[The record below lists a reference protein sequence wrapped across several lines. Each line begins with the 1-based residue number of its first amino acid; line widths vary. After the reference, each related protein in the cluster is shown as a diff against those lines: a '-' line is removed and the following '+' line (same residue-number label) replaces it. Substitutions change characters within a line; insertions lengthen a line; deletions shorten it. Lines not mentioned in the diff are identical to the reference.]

1 MLFLN
6 VPEGIHES
14 QDLELKSRY
23 SFQIVNTICAFLNTN
38 RGEIIV
44 GYDETKGWVGVNDT
58 DKVAERIRRDVENF
72 IVPQYAKKLVHIWKS
87 HAGDK
92 EIITVKV
99 DHAPGEFFFLER
111 SGVRTCFVRI
121 GDRTL
126 RTSSEQVKKIYNKEV
141 NNLSISAPYE
151 PSDAKERLEFRHA
164 SKANGV
170 SYNKLGNLPP
180 GNYFYKYMSLEA
192 ALISLDDNTLRFT
205 EPSSWEDI
213 YESRFYNAEYG
224 KISDGKENSPKLFAC
239 CVTSKDE
246 NEAAWKIYSHD
257 ASGLA
262 SRCVR
267 FVIDRNKFRSQLV
280 MNLSESDVYIGKVK
294 YESADVIDNIHEKE
308 DSKGNQNPNYVKY
321 FSHFTIDN
329 YINLLLLKR
338 PQFDHEQEVRIFIL
352 DRQKANEP
360 KYWRKD
366 KDSTLDQIFVKLDW
380 RSILVRVDV
389 DEKCSAY
396 EKTLLVRALA
406 RIRNEKVDSITVKT
420 YSDYYKQ
427 YSISEVNIYG
437 NESSLKRV
445 EING

>member
-1 MLFLN
+1 L
-6 VPEGIHES
+6 
-14 QDLELKSRY
+14 
-23 SFQIVNTICAFLNTN
+23 
-38 RGEIIV
+38 
-44 GYDETKGWVGVNDT
+44 
-58 DKVAERIRRDVENF
+58 
-72 IVPQYAKKLVHIWKS
+72 
-87 HAGDK
+87 
-92 EIITVKV
+92 
-99 DHAPGEFFFLER
+99 
-111 SGVRTCFVRI
+111 

-126 RTSSEQVKKIYNKEV
+126 RTSSEQFKTIYNKEV
-141 NNLSISAPYE
+141 NNLLVSAPYE
-151 PSDAKERLEFRHA
+151 PSDIKERLEFRNA
-164 SKANGV
+164 CKNNGV

-192 ALISLDDNTLRFT
+192 ALISLDDNTLRFA

-224 KISDGKENSPKLFAC
+224 KIRDGKENSPKLFAC

-267 FVIDRNKFRSQLV
+267 FVIDRNKLRSQLV

-294 YESADVIDNIHEKE
+294 YESVDVIDNIHEKE

-338 PQFDHEQEVRIFIL
+338 LQFDHEQEVRLFVL
-352 DRQKANEP
+352 DRMKANEP

>member
-1 MLFLN
+1 MFYLTEPEGMYESQHFEFKSSYSSQILN
-6 VPEGIHES
+6 V
-14 QDLELKSRY
+14 
-23 SFQIVNTICAFLNTN
+23 ICAFLNTN
-38 RGEIIV
+38 RGKIII
-44 GYDETKGWVGVNDT
+44 GYDEAKGWVGVKDA
-58 DKVAERIRRDVENF
+58 DKVAERIMYDVANF
-72 IVPQYAKKLVHIWKS
+72 IVPHYAQALVRIS
-87 HAGDK
+87 NEYAGDK
-92 EIITVKV
+92 EIIIVDVK
-99 DHAPGEFFFLER
+99 HAPGEFFFLKR
-111 SGVRTCFVRI
+111 SDVMTCFVRV

-126 RTSSEQVKKIYNKEV
+126 RTSSEQLKKIYNKEV
-141 NNLSISAPYE
+141 NNLYVSTPYE
-151 PSDAKERLEFRHA
+151 PSDIKERLEFRNA
-164 SKANGV
+164 SKTNRV

-205 EPSSWEDI
+205 EPSSWDDI

-224 KISDGKENSPKLFAC
+224 SIRDGKENSPKLFAC

-246 NEAAWKIYSHD
+246 NEAAWNIYSHN

-262 SRCVR
+262 SRCIR

-280 MNLSESDVYIGKVK
+280 RNLSDCDVYIGKVK
-294 YESADVIDNIHEKE
+294 YESVDVIDNIHEKE
-308 DSKGNQNPNYVKY
+308 DSKGNSNPYYVKY

-338 PQFDHEQEVRIFIL
+338 PQFDHEQEVRLFIL
-352 DRQKANEP
+352 DPLKAYEP

-380 RSILVRVDV
+380 SSILVRVDV

-406 RIRNEKVDSITVKT
+406 RLRNKNTDSITIRT
-420 YSDYYKQ
+420 YKDYYRL

-437 NESSLKRV
+437 NENSLKRL
-445 EING
+445 EISG